1 MEIISKGTDMVLAP
15 FPIAPCWMC
24 MRMRMR
30 RVSRKGRP
38 GGATVNLINPFPFLP
53 EGGGESKAIPP
64 IPRPLISD
72 LFPHMDAAP

>member
-1 MEIISKGTDMVLAP
+1 MEIILKGTDMVLAP
-15 FPIAPCWMC
+15 FPIAPCWIC

-30 RVSRKGRP
+30 RVIEERKARRGNGQPDKPVSIFARR
-38 GGATVNLINPFPFLP
+38 
-53 EGGGESKAIPP
+53 GGESKAIPP